1 MRMSDWSSDV
11 CSSDLRPPPPLPGLP
26 KTVGEAVI
34 TALENNPD
42 LIEARVRA
50 KAAGYDS
57 EVAGAGRLP
66 TVGLFAGLDYTH
78 FYGTLGGPIASNFTQ
93 KENTANAGVQVT
105 KPIFQGGLPAARQ
118 RPPPPRE
125 NAAPPQGHRHR
136 RETG

>member
-26 KTVGEAVI
+26 KTAGEAVI

-66 TVGLFAGLDYTH
+66 TVGLFAGLDYTN
-78 FYGTLGGPIASNFTQ
+78 FYGTLGGPLASNFTQ
-93 KENTANAGVQVT
+93 KETHAHPGVPVN
-105 KPIFQGGLPAARQ
+105 KPILQVGLPA
-118 RPPPPRE
+118 E
-125 NAAPPQGHRHR
+125 
-136 RETG
+136 